1 MHLVGPEGF
10 ERRPDLCE
18 QYQCLAVTP
27 DGWTVT
33 VEPGADASC
42 LFSVVVFYDVLQY

>member
-18 QYQCLAVTP
+18 QYQCLAVLPPYLETSRL
-27 DGWTVT
+27 DM
-33 VEPGADASC
+33 
-42 LFSVVVFYDVLQY
+42 VFEDIL